1 MRNLFLFTILLVFVS
16 DIWGQNTINRG
27 IELFNAQETTK
38 ALSVFNNIL
47 AKNSSNIEVN
57 YYVGLIHYLDENY
70 DKAIEYLRI
79 AAAKNFR
86 ASKTH
91 LGYLD
96 DSKFLLAD
104 AYFITYRFDL
114 AVEQLE
120 EMQANIERHPFEAS
134 FVVETSLEKARIG
147 QRLFRGYNPNEIVFI
162 DSAVIAFNDILKYY
176 PQNSN
181 MGYLSETG
189 FDSTDSSAFE
199 FLSGK
204 RDMKIFAKFDTV
216 SRLDLYRSNRY
227 LSGWSEEKPLT
238 GSINT
243 ADDENYPFLLPD
255 GITLYFASNNRRE
268 SLGGYDIFVSNT
280 NSVGDFLKPRNAG
293 MPFNSP
299 YNDYMLVIDERQN
312 IGYFVSDRYQPKG
325 KVAIYTFEYNTRNR
339 LSDTVANEE
348 EKRLSALRI
357 VIDSLRRSRIAA
369 TDLSTKSGQESDAEF
384 RFVVAD
390 GIIYH
395 RYGDFSREAAELKFR
410 ELQALKKGIDQ
421 LEQYLNSYRNRF
433 VQSTNDNDRQN
444 LGSTIK
450 EQELRLKE
458 LKARESAMTKEIRQL
473 ELGDR
478 Q

>member
-1 MRNLFLFTILLVFVS
+1 MKNIFLFVILLISVPN
-16 DIWGQNTINRG
+16 ICGQNTINKG

-47 AKNSSNIEVN
+47 AKNSSNIEAN

-70 DKAIEYLRI
+70 DKAIDYLKI

-96 DSKFLLAD
+96 DSKFLLAN

-120 EMQANIERHPFEAS
+120 EMQANIERHPFEAP
-134 FVVETSLEKARIG
+134 FVVETTLEKARVG
-147 QRLFRGYNPNEIVFI
+147 QRLLRGYNPNEIVLI
-162 DSAVIAFNDILKYY
+162 DSVVVALNDILKYY

-181 MGYLSETG
+181 IGYLSENR
-189 FDSTDSSAFE
+189 FDSANSEAFE

-204 RDMKIFAKFDTV
+204 QDMKIFAKSDTI
-216 SRLDLYRSNRY
+216 SQLNLYRSNRY
-227 LSGWSEEKPLT
+227 LSGWSEEKPLA

-243 ADDENYPFLLPD
+243 DDDENYPFLLPD

-280 NSVGDFLKPRNAG
+280 NSAGDFLKPRNAG

-299 YNDYMLVIDERQN
+299 YNDYLLVIDERQN
-312 IGYFVSDRYQPKG
+312 IGYFASDRYQAHG
-325 KVAIYTFEYNTRNR
+325 KVAIYTFEYNTQNR
-339 LSDTVANEE
+339 LSDTVVNGEA
-348 EKRLSALRI
+348 KRLSALRI
-357 VIDSLRRSRIAA
+357 VIDSLRRSRGIA
-369 TDLSTKSGQESDAEF
+369 TDLSTTSRQESDAEF
-384 RFVVAD
+384 RFVVTD

-395 RYGDFSREAAELKFR
+395 RYGDFKREVAELKFR
-410 ELQALKKGIDQ
+410 ELQALKKEIYQ
-421 LEQYLNSYRNRF
+421 LEQYLNGSRNRF
-433 VQSTNDNDRQN
+433 AHSKNDNDRQN
-444 LGSTIK
+444 LGSTIR
-450 EQELRLKE
+450 EQELKLKE
-458 LKARESAMTKEIRQL
+458 LKAREIAMTKKVRQL